1 MGEPSSKYLNIF
13 KALQIKLFL
22 EGLYAG
28 NQQMN
33 TATNEFGNPKWGVG
47 NADKITIE
55 LRDSAQ
61 NYQLIFADSNVIL
74 KTDGLATTQ
83 RIAAL
88 NNGKYYI
95 VAKHRNHIETWSA
108 VPVTFANDTTFYNF
122 TTSADKAFGNNMKL
136 TDPDYVINITTLLS
150 DTTNNIIELKSISYN
165 PSRFS
170 ILLFPESDN
179 IHLKVIVIDKV
190 LNKTYQTS
198 VLKADYLY

>member
-1 MGEPSSKYLNIF
+1 
-13 KALQIKLFL
+13 
-22 EGLYAG
+22 
-28 NQQMN
+28 MN
-33 TATNEFGNPKWGVG
+33 TATNEFGNPQWGAG

-61 NYQLIFADSNVIL
+61 NYLLIFSDTNVML
-74 KTDGLATTQ
+74 KTDGNAFTSK
-83 RIAAL
+83 IAAL

-108 VPVTFANDTTFYNF
+108 APITFATDTTFYNF

-136 TDPDYVINITTLLS
+136 TEPDYVINITALLA
-150 DTTNNIIELKSISYN
+150 DTTNNITELKSISYN
-165 PSRFS
+165 PQRFS
-170 ILLFPESDN
+170 IILFPEPDN

-198 VLKADYLY
+198 VLKADYLD